1 LNCEFLIKKIWK
13 HFLTKPCNKKKK
25 IGEIIPPNKTRK
37 LGQNMAKKIIFIFL
51 KKVGGFFFNNKEFAT
66 KYSYSHFTSCCCQDP
81 KICHQ
86 KIYWQEG
93 GLKFLFFKKKI
104 RYFSLRKQEI
114 CN

>member
-1 LNCEFLIKKIWK
+1 V
-13 HFLTKPCNKKKK
+13 
-25 IGEIIPPNKTRK
+25 
-37 LGQNMAKKIIFIFL
+37 AKKIIFIFL
-51 KKVGGFFFNNKEFAT
+51 KKVGGLFFNKREFAT

-93 GLKFLFFKKKI
+93 GLNFLLKKKKI
-104 RYFSLRKQEI
+104 SYFSLREQEI